1 MCPEILDSNQYQL
14 LPLIESFKKEF
25 YLVGGTA
32 IALQSGHRRSIDFDL
47 FKTKSF
53 NRKKIISQIENQ
65 RLAYK
70 LIYHESDQLHISVN
84 NVKLT
89 FFEYGFEIPHPVWF
103 EKIISMPTL
112 VDLAAM
118 KAYALGRRA
127 KWKDYVDLYWLLK
140 NVYTLKEICIRAEQ
154 LFGGLF
160 SEKLF
165 RQQLC
170 YFKDINFDEEIIY
183 IKEEIPKETIEKF
196 LTEVSLNGIMLYLQ
210 NDNVVL

>member
-1 MCPEILDSNQYQL
+1 MYPEILNSNQYQL
-14 LPLIESFKKEF
+14 LPLIEKFKREF

-32 IALQSGHRRSIDFDL
+32 IALQLGHRRSIDFDL

-53 NRKKIISQIENQ
+53 NKKKIISQIENQ
-65 RLAYK
+65 KLTYK
-70 LIYHESDQLHISVN
+70 LIYQESDQLHISVN
-84 NVKLT
+84 DVKLT
-89 FFEYGFEIPHPVWF
+89 FFEYGFEVPHAIWH
-103 EKIISMPTL
+103 ENIISMPTL

-140 NVYTLKEICIRAEQ
+140 NVCTLKEICIRAKQ
-154 LFGGLF
+154 LFGELF

-170 YFKDINFDEEIIY
+170 YFKDIDFSEEVLY
-183 IKEEIPKETIEKF
+183 IKEEIPKKTIEDF
-196 LTEVSLNGIMLYLQ
+196 LMEVSLNI
-210 NDNVVL
+210 